1 MRQGFAHE
9 VFDLLCRYKMVH
21 VWNKSEMRNTFRSF
35 VSRRVSEYWHK
46 RDLDHA
52 KKHDFLLR
60 KFVDTLKPDK
70 FTAIVPLLDPGTN
83 PRIYRAFLKVGLDTR
98 KYVKYCPTCKKNV
111 GVSNLGLRIHQ
122 FLYCEQLREHQT
134 CLNQSIGLTQIDDL
148 QALFAKAMVDPVT
161 FQALGKFCMVLD
173 S

>member
-1 MRQGFAHE
+1 
-9 VFDLLCRYKMVH
+9 
-21 VWNKSEMRNTFRSF
+21 MRNTFRFF

-52 KKHDFLLR
+52 KQHDFLLR
-60 KFVDTLKPDK
+60 KFIDTLKPDK

-111 GVSNLGLRIHQ
+111 GVSNLALRIHQ